1 MKLRPFALI
10 RLKHALLH
18 EVVVAVVIVEDE
30 DEDEDED
37 PGDGALLASA
47 HGFEA
52 HGFEDGPD
60 IELSGGFAV
69 KRHAKRRHKE
79 ITRSKYSTSVNETWT
94 SDTDVKRHAKKR
106 HKEITRSKYRTSV
119 NQTWTSDTDLVST
132 GWHTPL
138 RCVYLWNKNH

>member
-18 EVVVAVVIVEDE
+18 EVVVAVVIVD
-30 DEDEDED
+30 DEDED

-60 IELSGGFAV
+60 IELSGGFA
-69 KRHAKRRHKE
+69 
-79 ITRSKYSTSVNETWT
+79 
-94 SDTDVKRHAKKR
+94 VKRHAKKR

>member
-30 DEDEDED
+30 DED
-37 PGDGALLASA
+37 PGDGALLASAHGFEA

-60 IELSGGFAV
+60 IELSGGFA
-69 KRHAKRRHKE
+69 
-79 ITRSKYSTSVNETWT
+79 
-94 SDTDVKRHAKKR
+94 VKRHAKKR

>member
-1 MKLRPFALI
+1 MCERVKLRPFALI

-18 EVVVAVVIVEDE
+18 EVVVAVVIVD
-30 DEDEDED
+30 DEDED
-37 PGDGALLASA
+37 PGDGALLASAHGFEA

-79 ITRSKYSTSVNETWT
+79 ITRSKYSTSVN
-94 SDTDVKRHAKKR
+94 
-106 HKEITRSKYRTSV
+106 
-119 NQTWTSDTDLVST
+119 QTWTSDTDLVST
-132 GWHTPL
+132 GWHTPFAAFTCGI
-138 RCVYLWNKNH
+138 RITEQF